1 MATPHR
7 GEHTVTDVISDPLD
21 DRLRQMLVDSILKP
35 DTTILQMIATRMES
49 EDGTEITLTLQ
60 VKD

>member
-1 MATPHR
+1 M
-7 GEHTVTDVISDPLD
+7 TDVISDPLD